1 MDGIAVDASAA
12 PSTLAVG
19 MRVEVYGAMSNGTM
33 VSSRVKIEDR
43 SASDDNADSGHDDLC
58 DDVGKSACEDDGKD

>member
-1 MDGIAVDASAA
+1 
-12 PSTLAVG
+12 